1 MELAAVAGCDGHHFL
16 NGSLP
21 HLGDNAARLRGNR
34 SREYG
39 SSPMPEYQVKRPWNA
54 GRRDIGA
61 LDKAF
66 PRPDTAGI
74 IRSILIWSSGP
85 VCPGPL

>member
-34 SREYG
+34 FREYG
-39 SSPMPEYQVKRPWNA
+39 SSPMLEYQVKKSVECR
-54 GRRDIGA
+54 RRDIGT

-74 IRSILIWSSGP
+74 IRSILSWSSGP